1 MKPYTTP
8 SLLVF
13 VFCLGLS
20 QPATAQRKLLG
31 LPDYFVKPSDYY
43 PNADK
48 QAKLLELTTPKSRET
63 PWLVFSDRNNNPV
76 YDEPGGSKITTLNL
90 RDYFYVVDEEEGW
103 IQIANA
109 SYKNNSLRIEEL
121 ERVVGW
127 VPKSKMLLWPNG
139 LVDHNTR
146 IHKKVL
152 LLNRLDAFSDIIKLK
167 EQQKVD
173 VFSGPNTSEKEK
185 TLPIFNYYFVLKRE
199 GNKILIATQASLSPY
214 FQKHIIGWVRDSR
227 VSIWDNRV
235 CLEPNFEAAAF
246 EERRANAAFQLKAF
260 GDLTAL
266 QKYRESGGRV
276 KENVFWEDDP
286 VTLPSDKL
294 ASSNPRRFKGNVV
307 RFPMA
312 EFGIGKSPEEAYYR
326 SGLIGTMKANRDGK
340 DRSFDSGVSDI
351 RTTVMNK
358 YVQLLQKR
366 SEKINIFFVLE
377 GTACTYAYQ
386 QQLTAAIS
394 AIHKEAKQG
403 QTELR
408 YGALLYRDLPEER
421 IELDGK
427 TVNRLIEHIPLTSDA
442 DRVAQF
448 LQQVQ
453 FKNLQDQDP
462 WTALYYGLSE
472 SLKLAGFNKNE
483 TNIIFLIGCFGDF
496 KVNKP
501 RREDAE
507 RTGHPALFKD
517 ASPISESLSEINA
530 HLYAVQLHNDNTIAA
545 RIFSQIGRHLILESA
560 KFAYNSSYGGT
571 AQNIKAL
578 LKTLKEQYSIE
589 ALPPQ
594 MAEPNKADLTDIP
607 VFSSIFPGRLMRPAP
622 GQSLDPTFFL
632 EKALQENVRQSM
644 AFNQLLYQLFLEMLE
659 ESKPV
664 NLLQPG
670 DTLDLQHSIGRLQ
683 APAIDL
689 IFQMQREEGLDP
701 KEMSALLFN
710 EQYKLFAEVYL
721 PNNIGGASHPTVS
734 YSLLMPE
741 IDLVDYRNTI
751 EKCLIE
757 GAAPD
762 KRKSLEEVYLSLLE
776 QFSGEKIDQSNR
788 CATREDVFRIMQ
800 GLERTGLALDIKLN
814 VKICDITNERKVS
827 NAEID
832 QLMQRF
838 ASVYEYL
845 SKVLR
850 QGDKYEFCYSSPA
863 SNNRYYWIPIDK
875 VF

>member
-1 MKPYTTP
+1 MKPYIIP

-20 QPATAQRKLLG
+20 QSATAQRKLLG
-31 LPDYFVKPSDYY
+31 LPEYFVKPSDFH
-43 PNADK
+43 PNADQ

-63 PWLVFSDRNNNPV
+63 PWLVFSDRNNNAV

-90 RDYFYVVDEEEGW
+90 RDYFYVVEEKEGW
-103 IQIANA
+103 IRIANA
-109 SYKNNSLRIEEL
+109 TTKSSSLKIETL
-121 ERVVGW
+121 EQVVGW

-152 LLNRLDAFSDIIKLK
+152 LLNRLDAFSDIIKLQD
-167 EQQKVD
+167 QQKVE

-185 TLPIFNYYFVLKRE
+185 ILPIFNYYFVLKRE
-199 GNKILIATQASLSPY
+199 GNKILIATQAALSPY
-214 FQKHIIGWVRDSR
+214 LQKHIIGWVRDSR

-246 EERRANAAFQLKAF
+246 EERRANPDFQLKAF
-260 GDLTAL
+260 GDLTSL
-266 QKYRESGGRV
+266 QKFRESGGKA

-286 VTLPSDKL
+286 VTLPSNKL
-294 ASSNPRRFKGNVV
+294 ASGNTNRFKGEVV

-312 EFGIGKSPEEAYYR
+312 EFGIGRSTEEAYYR
-326 SGLIGTMKANRDGK
+326 SGLIGTLKANPTGK
-340 DRSFDSGVSDI
+340 TSSFDSGVSDT
-351 RTTVMNK
+351 RTTVMSK
-358 YVQLLQKR
+358 YIQSLKKR
-366 SEKINIFFVLE
+366 SEKINIFFVVE

-386 QQLTAAIS
+386 QQLTEAIS
-394 AIHKEAKQG
+394 AIRKEAKKG
-403 QTELR
+403 HTELR

-421 IELDGK
+421 VELDGK
-427 TVNRLIEHIPLTSDA
+427 TVNRLIEHTPLTSDA

-448 LQQVQ
+448 LQQAKFQ
-453 FKNLQDQDP
+453 NLQDQDP

-496 KVNKP
+496 KVNRP

-507 RTGHPALFKD
+507 RTGHPALFTD

-530 HLYAVQLHNDNTIAA
+530 HLYAVQLRNDNTIAA
-545 RIFSQIGRHLILESA
+545 RVFSQIGRHLILESA
-560 KFAYNSSYGGT
+560 KSAYNSSYGGT

-578 LKTLKEQYSIE
+578 LKTLKEQYGIE
-589 ALPPQ
+589 APPPQ

-607 VFSSIFPGRLMRPAP
+607 VSSSIFPGRLMRPAP

-632 EKALQENVRQSM
+632 EEALQQNVRQSIS
-644 AFNQLLYQLFLEMLE
+644 FNQDLYQLFVKMLE
-659 ESKPV
+659 EGKSVKILKPV
-664 NLLQPG
+664 
-670 DTLDLQHSIGRLQ
+670 DTLDLKSDMGRLQ
-683 APAIDL
+683 APSIDL
-689 IFQMQREEGLDP
+689 IVQMLQKEGIDPNGISEFLD
-701 KEMSALLFN
+701 

-721 PNNIGGASHPTVS
+721 PNYIRGASYPTVS
-734 YSLLMPE
+734 YVLLMPE
-741 IDLVDYRNTI
+741 LDLVDYRNTI
-751 EKCLIE
+751 GKCLIP
-757 GAAPD
+757 GATPD
-762 KRKSLEEVYLSLLE
+762 KRKGLEEVYLSLLE
-776 QFSGEKIDQSNR
+776 QFSGEKIDQNNR

-800 GLERTGLALDIKLN
+800 GLERTGLELDVKLN
-814 VKICDITNERKVS
+814 VKICDITSERKVS
-827 NAEID
+827 NAEIE

-838 ASVYEYL
+838 ATVHEYL
-845 SKVLR
+845 GSVLR
-850 QGDKYEFCYSSPA
+850 LGDRYEFCYSPPGSD
-863 SNNRYYWIPIDK
+863 NRYYWIPIDK